1 MGGGRGG
8 GRGPRMVSPFYCVCL
23 WCGFPPAPPHCGC
36 GRLPPPPC
44 GSLWCPLWLRS
55 AAPPSMAIAG
65 WASGVRLLRFRP
77 ALSSKANDSD
87 EYYGDDDD
95 GDGGHDP
102 HPHSPQVPCSRV
114 PNENHSNTCS
124 SVHESEP
131 NRNSAW
137 SDKRPIQFS
146 QEHHKPSTIYN

>member
-1 MGGGRGG
+1 MTVCWN
-8 GRGPRMVSPFYCVCL
+8 PWYPPSPL
-23 WCGFPPAPPHCGC
+23 WFFVVWV
-36 GRLPPPPC
+36 PPC
-44 GSLWCPLWLRS
+44 PSPLWLPS

-65 WASGVRLLRFRP
+65 WASGVRLLRVWTLGCDTVP
-77 ALSSKANDSD
+77 TCPELQSSKANDSD

-95 GDGGHDP
+95 GAGAHDP

-137 SDKRPIQFS
+137 SDKRPIQFP
-146 QEHHKPSTIYN
+146 QEHHKPSTIFN

>member
-1 MGGGRGG
+1 M
-8 GRGPRMVSPFYCVCL
+8 
-23 WCGFPPAPPHCGC
+23 
-36 GRLPPPPC
+36 
-44 GSLWCPLWLRS
+44 
-55 AAPPSMAIAG
+55 IQ
-65 WASGVRLLRFRP
+65 FRP

-102 HPHSPQVPCSRV
+102 HPHSAQVPCSRV

-131 NRNSAW
+131 NRSSAW

-146 QEHHKPSTIYN
+146 QEHHKPSTIFN

>member
-1 MGGGRGG
+1 M
-8 GRGPRMVSPFYCVCL
+8 
-23 WCGFPPAPPHCGC
+23 
-36 GRLPPPPC
+36 
-44 GSLWCPLWLRS
+44 
-55 AAPPSMAIAG
+55 IQ
-65 WASGVRLLRFRP
+65 FRP

-87 EYYGDDDD
+87 EYYGDDD

-146 QEHHKPSTIYN
+146 QEHHKPSTIFN

>member
-1 MGGGRGG
+1 M
-8 GRGPRMVSPFYCVCL
+8 
-23 WCGFPPAPPHCGC
+23 
-36 GRLPPPPC
+36 
-44 GSLWCPLWLRS
+44 
-55 AAPPSMAIAG
+55 IQ
-65 WASGVRLLRFRP
+65 FRP

-124 SVHESEP
+124 SVHESKP

-146 QEHHKPSTIYN
+146 RGGIPGGGGACDAATRHHIYIYIYIYIYRGLVFLSDSLLNLELFTAAGVMKFTEQGKGISRGHMQWPLGRTLT

>member
-1 MGGGRGG
+1 M
-8 GRGPRMVSPFYCVCL
+8 
-23 WCGFPPAPPHCGC
+23 
-36 GRLPPPPC
+36 
-44 GSLWCPLWLRS
+44 
-55 AAPPSMAIAG
+55 IQ
-65 WASGVRLLRFRP
+65 FRP

-102 HPHSPQVPCSRV
+102 HPHSPQVTCSRV

-146 QEHHKPSTIYN
+146 QERHKPSTIFN